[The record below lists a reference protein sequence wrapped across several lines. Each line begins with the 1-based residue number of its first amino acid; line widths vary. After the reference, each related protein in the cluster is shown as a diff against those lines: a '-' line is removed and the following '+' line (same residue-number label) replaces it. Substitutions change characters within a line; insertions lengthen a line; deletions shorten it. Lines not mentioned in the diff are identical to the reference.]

1 MICWKGINMKKHLS
15 EHQDDLWISF
25 FPHTEKGR
33 SLIREYIGKNHEWYK
48 KLAVSVGY
56 DGGITFPH
64 NRVNKFTTY
73 VNVRLRKENENI

>member
-1 MICWKGINMKKHLS
+1 MICWKGIDMKKHLS

>member
-1 MICWKGINMKKHLS
+1 MNKHFS
-15 EHQDDLWISF
+15 KHQDDVWISF

-33 SLIREYIGKNHEWYK
+33 SLIREYIGKDHEWYK

-56 DGGITFPH
+56 DGGITFPC

-73 VNVRLRKENENI
+73 VNVRLRKENENYSN